1 MISEGCQALFVSNLQ
16 SVDFSRF
23 SKYQPPVVCVWFM
36 APLITVKVSLFVL
49 LLESNNCQHHQHG
62 FPLSQNKHYL
72 PLSLLPLGV
81 VRTIRNIFTGDIEC
95 QQTDLQGGG
104 GGGGQHAG
112 VKQYQQEGVRRCW
125 DLNWLEIDWSADSPN
140 PNTLLLTPSTSRLAV
155 ILPQS

>member
-1 MISEGCQALFVSNLQ
+1 MKHQVTGELCLISEGCQALFVSNLQ

-72 PLSLLPLGV
+72 PLSLLPPRANNRV
-81 VRTIRNIFTGDIEC
+81 
-95 QQTDLQGGG
+95 
-104 GGGGQHAG
+104 
-112 VKQYQQEGVRRCW
+112 
-125 DLNWLEIDWSADSPN
+125 
-140 PNTLLLTPSTSRLAV
+140 LTPLTYSV
-155 ILPQS
+155 IKLLITCIF